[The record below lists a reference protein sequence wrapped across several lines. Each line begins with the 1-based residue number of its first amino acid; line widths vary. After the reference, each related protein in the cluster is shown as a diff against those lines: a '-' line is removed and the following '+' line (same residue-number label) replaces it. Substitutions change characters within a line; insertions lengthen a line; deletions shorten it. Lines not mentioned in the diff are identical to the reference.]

1 LKNPNDLEARGAML
15 LGAHFG
21 GLAVENSM
29 LGAAH
34 ACASPLQA
42 HYDVA
47 HGVAVAL
54 MLPHV
59 VRWNRA
65 AAGESYDDL
74 HSGDLERRLRDLAE
88 LASLPSSLREAGIPA
103 EALPRLADEA
113 AAQWTGR
120 FNPRPLNAAGA
131 LEIYERAMG

>member
-1 LKNPNDLEARGAML
+1 ML

-42 HYDVA
+42 RYGVA
-47 HGVAVAL
+47 HGVALAL

-65 AAGESYDDL
+65 AAGERYDDL

-88 LASLPSSLREAGIPA
+88 LAGLPASLREAGIPTA
-103 EALPRLADEA
+103 ALPRLADEA

-120 FNPRPLNAAGA
+120 FNPRPLDAAGA
-131 LEIYERAMG
+131 MEIYQWAMG